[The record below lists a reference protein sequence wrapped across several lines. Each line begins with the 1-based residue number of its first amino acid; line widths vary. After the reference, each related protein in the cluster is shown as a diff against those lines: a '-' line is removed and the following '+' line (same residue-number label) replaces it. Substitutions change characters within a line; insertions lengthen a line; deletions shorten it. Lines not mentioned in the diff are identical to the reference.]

1 MKTKSIILSA
11 IMMAMSTVSIAQ
23 NITVPEP
30 EFANSYYILTSDS
43 TFKEL
48 PKENGRLVKHT
59 SLASRIGKIASH
71 AADVVGAAG
80 AVGAIASNSIGGVV
94 NGVRVMGTAANV
106 GEAASSISGLTF
118 AEGMDIVFE
127 GAHSPLVANSSND
140 GIRIIV
146 NNGNNSV
153 DPRDMYRIVRLKEKK
168 KSRQIRWQTITPSML
183 GTSDAEKIGYANFS
197 GHRYGNGSYI
207 ITIPATE
214 ASKGEYAIFYMS
226 MASATEIPVA
236 TFSIQ

>member
-1 MKTKSIILSA
+1 MKTKNIILSA

-127 GAHSPLVANSSND
+127 GAHSPFVANSSND

-153 DPRDMYRIVRLKEKK
+153 DPRDMNRIVRLKEKK

-207 ITIPATE
+207 ITIPTTE